1 MDAGVRPSIAQP
13 PGQLAGPA
21 AQIDHRSWLVGT
33 DPVDKVEERSGA
45 LIAVVQVLGGIPSHG
60 RIVPPDDGGAP
71 ANPWKNPGETREN
84 KGPERLPGRGSGSC
98 PGSLSISSFSWRLL
112 HRKGEISQTIGELCR
127 SGGTCAQRR
136 LTPWFWAI

>member
-45 LIAVVQVLGGIPSHG
+45 LIAVVQVLGGIPTHG
-60 RIVPPDDGGAP
+60 RIVPPDDGGPP
-71 ANPWKNPGETREN
+71 ANPWETPEKPGKTKAPN
-84 KGPERLPGRGSGSC
+84 GCQVGGPAAVRG
-98 PGSLSISSFSWRLL
+98 
-112 HRKGEISQTIGELCR
+112 H
-127 SGGTCAQRR
+127 
-136 LTPWFWAI
+136 